1 MAKLKVKELG
11 KLSDDE
17 LAKKLVS
24 LKEELIKVSVIT
36 NQEKN
41 TAMLAKNIKRNIA
54 RILTVKR
61 LREIYT
67 K

>member
-1 MAKLKVKELG
+1 MAKLKAKDLG

-17 LAKKLVS
+17 LSKKLMS
-24 LKEELIKVSVIT
+24 LKDELIKVSVIT

-41 TAMLAKNIKRNIA
+41 TAMLAKNVKRNIA